1 MKWSP
6 FVVRVVA
13 LVTVVLVLSPAIARA
28 QPVDIQTVPPELR
41 PWIPWVLEGIG
52 DEACTSV
59 LDTRQCVWLS
69 RISVDATATGA
80 SFELDVV
87 TERRTRVA
95 LPGSNKQ
102 WPESVE
108 VGGEAAV
115 VLERE
120 GAPFTTLPRGAHTIS
135 GRFSW
140 KKLPEVLALP
150 GELARVAL
158 TVDGKRVDVPRRS
171 DDGGVWL
178 GGQSDTAAPTDETES
193 LELHVMRR
201 VEDAVPIRVKTRL
214 ELRVGGRPREVRLSG
229 PLLDGGEL
237 LEMKPGELSARFE
250 TDGTLVVEV
259 RSGNH
264 VIELFERHGNSGDV
278 LRLAKR
284 PEPWPAEE
292 VWVWAPDVALRHAE
306 VTGGSAIDP
315 AQTRLPQEWRS
326 LSAFK
331 LRAPTT
337 FAMKTLRR
345 GQKEAEP
352 NKLALRRRLIL
363 DLDGDGYTIV
373 DAFSGTMRR
382 DWRLSFAGSEQLGS
396 AGSGD
401 ESKLITM
408 DGGRAGVELRSGAVR
423 FGAVSRG
430 TGTPSIVS
438 AVGWQA
444 DVDRLD
450 VELRLPPGWE
460 LVWASGADDVS
471 PLWLVRWE
479 IIDLLLVLALAAAA
493 GKLCGFQWA
502 PVAAVAFALAHHA
515 GHAAWWAWGPL
526 CASIFALRRVPEGR
540 WREAA
545 RVTRWASASVLVYAL
560 VVFAAAEVR
569 SIVYPQAV
577 AQALKERELEAR
589 EVEQIAAWSA
599 DNKEGGTG
607 TRARGAEGS
616 MGSAATADPFADV
629 APQRAAGGNE
639 WGADIAPPQALPS
652 KSAPAQLEQQAQQD
666 PKAVIQ
672 TGPGVPRWE
681 YASYSLDWVGPV
693 EKGHEIRLWLLAPWM
708 RALLALFAVGMS
720 AWVAV
725 VLLRAK
731 TVLEPPQSGGR
742 PPYRAAATAAFVLVF
757 AAALPA
763 RAQTPSTELLN
774 DLRNRLTRAP
784 ACAPACVTVSKLTA
798 RARGDELAI
807 TAEVHAGAQ
816 SVYQLPGPASS
827 WVPSTVEVD
836 GQPSDALAIL
846 GGHLHL
852 RLLAGPHTVT
862 LRGPL
867 RGAELTLTL
876 GTAPHRVV
884 ADNDGWDVDGIDQDG
899 QVSGSIRFYRA
910 LPDEPSPDQPGEQ
923 PAEPLST
930 PPWLEVTRMFD
941 VGVKWTMRT
950 SVRRVS
956 EKGKPIVLKLP
967 LLDGEQIMEGG
978 AKQEGRE
985 ATITLDRD
993 ATEATF
999 VSSLEESPSLTL
1011 RAAEKQPWSEIW
1023 TLSCSEIWRCAFDG
1037 IAPITHITNNVWSPV
1052 FRPWPGE
1059 SVRFD
1064 IARPPAAEGRT
1075 LTIEQAELDLTAQ
1088 DRVSRA
1094 KLDIK
1099 VHSSTGGAYVLRIPT
1114 GVRVDSLA
1122 IDGKS
1127 QPVEGSGGELKVAL
1141 RPGRQSLA
1149 VAWQDPGGI
1158 ATLYRAPEVVLGD
1171 QVVNATVNI
1180 EIPNDRWLVYARGP
1194 GFGPDIQLWGY
1205 MLLLVAVALGL
1216 SRIPQSPLEAWQWVL
1231 LALGLS
1237 QIPVPLA
1244 LAVGAWFFLVVHRE
1258 RWTLAA
1264 GTHNAVQVLLVCW
1277 SIAFAFGVLGA
1288 AYAGLAERPLM
1299 MIERGGGSSM
1309 LSWYVDRTAG
1319 AMPRPWVLST
1329 SIWAWRLLTAT
1340 WSAWVALLV
1349 YRWAPKAWSS
1359 FSAGGVWRRSS
1370 AKPAPTA
1377 GATAAGGGR
1386 QDEAGVDDAPEA
1398 PSVE

>member
-1 MKWSP
+1 MKWSR

-13 LVTVVLVLSPAIARA
+13 LVATLLVFSPITAGA
-28 QPVDIQTVPPELR
+28 QPLDVQTVPPELR

-52 DEACTSV
+52 DAACTSV

-69 RISVDATATGA
+69 RVSVDATATGA
-80 SFELDVV
+80 SFELEVL

-95 LPGSNKQ
+95 LPGSSKQ
-102 WPESVE
+102 WPESVA
-108 VGGEAAV
+108 VGGEPLV
-115 VLERE
+115 VLEHG
-120 GAPFTTLPRGAHTIS
+120 GAPFTTLSAGAHTIS

-158 TVDGKRVDVPRRS
+158 TVDGKKVDVPRRS

-178 GGQSDTAAPTDETES
+178 GGQSDSAAPSDETES
-193 LELHVMRR
+193 FELNVMRR
-201 VEDAVPIRVKTRL
+201 IDDAVPLRVTTRL

-237 LEMKPGELSARFE
+237 LEMKAGALSARFE
-250 TDGTLVVEV
+250 TSGALVVEV

-264 VIELFERHGNSGDV
+264 VIELQERHGGESDV

-284 PEPWPAEE
+284 PEPWPSEE

-306 VTGGSAIDP
+306 ITGGSAIDP
-315 AQTRLPQEWRS
+315 AQTRLPQAWRS

-337 FAMKTLRR
+337 FTMKTLRR

-363 DLDGDGYTIV
+363 DLDGGGYTVV

-382 DWRLSFAGSEQLGS
+382 DWRLAFAGSEQLGS
-396 AGSGD
+396 AGYGD

-408 DGGRAGVELRSGAVR
+408 DGGRAGVELRTGTVR

-430 TGTPSIVS
+430 TGTPSTLS

-444 DVDRLD
+444 DVDRLG

-479 IIDLLLVLALAAAA
+479 LIDLLLVLALAAAA
-493 GKLCGFQWA
+493 GKLCGWPWA

-526 CASIFALRRVPEGR
+526 LASIFALRRLPEGR
-540 WREAA
+540 WRETA
-545 RVTRWASASVLVYAL
+545 RVTRLAAASVLVYAL

-569 SIVYPQAV
+569 SIIYPQAV
-577 AQALKERELEAR
+577 ADEVREREYEAR
-589 EVEQIAAWSA
+589 ETEQVAEESA

-607 TRARGAEGS
+607 TRAKGDEGS
-616 MGSAATADPFADV
+616 MGRPSDPFDDA
-629 APQRAAGGNE
+629 APQRQRAAGNM
-639 WGADIAPPQALPS
+639 WGADAAAPVATSSKGEPPPQ
-652 KSAPAQLEQQAQQD
+652 QEQQAQQD

-672 TGPGVPRWE
+672 TGPGVPSWN
-681 YASYSLDWVGPV
+681 YQSYSLDWVGPV
-693 EKGHEIRLWLLAPWM
+693 EEGHAIRLWLLAPWM
-708 RALLALFAVGMS
+708 RALLALFAVGVS
-720 AWVAV
+720 AWLAV

-731 TVLEPPQSGGR
+731 TAPEPPESRGR
-742 PPYRAAATAAFVLVF
+742 PPYRAAATTAFLLVL

-784 ACAPACVTVSKLTA
+784 TCAPECVTVSKLTA
-798 RARGDELAI
+798 RARGEQLAI
-807 TAEVHAGAQ
+807 TAEVHAGARA
-816 SVYQLPGPASS
+816 VYQLPGPASS

-836 GQPSDALAIL
+836 GQPTSALAIL
-846 GGHLHL
+846 GGHLHV
-852 RLLAGPHTVT
+852 RLSAGPHTVT

-910 LPDEPSPDQPGEQ
+910 LPDAPTPGETDD

-930 PPWLEVTRMFD
+930 PPWLQVTRMFD
-941 VGVKWTMRT
+941 AGVKWTMRT
-950 SVRRVS
+950 HVRRVS

-967 LLDGEQIMEGG
+967 LLEGEQIMEGA
-978 AKQEGRE
+978 AKQEGRA

-999 VSSLEESPSLTL
+999 VSSLEEAPSLTL
-1011 RAAEKQPWSEIW
+1011 KAADKEPWSEIW

-1037 IAPITHITNNVWSPV
+1037 IAPVTHLTNDVWSPV

-1064 IARPPAAEGRT
+1064 VTRPPAAEGRT
-1075 LTIEQAELDLTAQ
+1075 LTVEQARLDLDAQ
-1088 DRVSRA
+1088 DRVTRA
-1094 KLDIK
+1094 KLDIA
-1099 VHSSTGGAYVLRIPT
+1099 VFSSTGGAYVLRIPT
-1114 GVRVDSLA
+1114 GVRVESLA

-1141 RPGRQSLA
+1141 RPGRQS
-1149 VAWQDPGGI
+1149 VDVTWQEPGGV

-1180 EIPNDRWLVYARGP
+1180 DIPNERWLVYAGGP
-1194 GFGPDIQLWGY
+1194 GFGPDVELWGY
-1205 MLLLVAVALGL
+1205 LLLLVVVALGL
-1216 SRIPQSPLEAWQWVL
+1216 SRIPDSPLQAWQWVL

-1237 QIPVPLA
+1237 QIPVALA
-1244 LAVGAWFFLVVHRE
+1244 LAVGAWFFLVVHRA
-1258 RWTLAA
+1258 RWTLTGRA
-1264 GTHNAVQVLLVCW
+1264 HNAVQVLLVGW
-1277 SIAFAFGVLGA
+1277 TIAFAVAVLGA
-1288 AYAGLAERPLM
+1288 AYGGLAERPLM
-1299 MIERGGGSSM
+1299 MIARGPGSSA

-1329 SIWAWRLLTAT
+1329 SLWAWRLLMAG
-1340 WSAWVALLV
+1340 WSAWVALLL

-1359 FSAGGVWRRSS
+1359 FSAGGIWRRSP
-1370 AKPAPTA
+1370 AKAPPPAAAPT
-1377 GATAAGGGR
+1377 
-1386 QDEAGVDDAPEA
+1386 
-1398 PSVE
+1398 VEDVPDPPAE